1 MFITWFWSSV
11 DLTGNQTMEN
21 TVQLTRTFWRS
32 ADLIGNQAGHDER
45 VEALHSDER
54 VVGFHHDAVVDKA
67 TVDQALEDVAPIAVV
82 QFGLECAAACNPRCR
97 FALFKRCACRCE
109 SAW

>member
-1 MFITWFWSSV
+1 MARDSS
-11 DLTGNQTMEN
+11 
-21 TVQLTRTFWRS
+21 RS

-45 VEALHSDER
+45 FEALHPDER
-54 VVGFHHDAVVDKA
+54 VVGFRHDAVVDKA

-82 QFGLECAAACNPRCR
+82 QFGLECAVACNPRFR

>member
-1 MFITWFWSSV
+1 MPISFGC
-11 DLTGNQTMEN
+11 L
-21 TVQLTRTFWRS
+21 RAARRFWRS

-45 VEALHSDER
+45 VEALHPDER
-54 VVGFHHDAVVDKA
+54 VVGFRHDAVIDKA
-67 TVDQALEDVAPIAVV
+67 TVGQALEDVAPIAVV

>member
-1 MFITWFWSSV
+1 MARDSS
-11 DLTGNQTMEN
+11 
-21 TVQLTRTFWRS
+21 RS
-32 ADLIGNQAGHDER
+32 ADLIGNQAGRDEH
-45 VEALHSDER
+45 VEALRPGER

>member
-1 MFITWFWSSV
+1 MARDSS
-11 DLTGNQTMEN
+11 
-21 TVQLTRTFWRS
+21 RS
-32 ADLIGNQAGHDER
+32 ADLIGNQAGRDEC
-45 VEALHSDER
+45 VEALYPGEH
-54 VVGFHHDAVVDKA
+54 VVGFRHDAVVDKA

-82 QFGLECAAACNPRCR
+82 QFGLECAAACNPGCR

>member
-1 MFITWFWSSV
+1 MARDSS
-11 DLTGNQTMEN
+11 
-21 TVQLTRTFWRS
+21 RS
-32 ADLIGNQAGHDER
+32 ADLIGNQAGRDEH
-45 VEALHSDER
+45 VEALRPGER
-54 VVGFHHDAVVDKA
+54 VVGFRHDAVVDKA

-82 QFGLECAAACNPRCR
+82 QFGLECAAACNPGCR

>member
-1 MFITWFWSSV
+1 MARDSS
-11 DLTGNQTMEN
+11 
-21 TVQLTRTFWRS
+21 RS
-32 ADLIGNQAGHDER
+32 ADLIGNQAGRDEH
-45 VEALHSDER
+45 VEALRPGER
-54 VVGFHHDAVVDKA
+54 VVGFRHDAVVDKA

-82 QFGLECAAACNPRCR
+82 RFCLECEITCNPRCR